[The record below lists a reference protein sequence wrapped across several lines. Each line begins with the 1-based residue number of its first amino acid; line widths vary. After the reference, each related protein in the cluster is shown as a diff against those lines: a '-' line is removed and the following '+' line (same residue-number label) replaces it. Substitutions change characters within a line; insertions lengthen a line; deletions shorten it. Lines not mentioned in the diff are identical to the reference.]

1 MSKEYYADVRVEWGT
16 QIEAKNKKEFIIKLK
31 EQWKDDYNIDLTDDE
46 IHNVQGGN
54 K

>member
-1 MSKEYYADVRVEWGT
+1 MNEYYADIRVEWGS
-16 QIEAKNKKEFIIKLK
+16 QFEAKNKKEFIEMLK
-31 EQWKDDYNIDLTDDE
+31 EQWKQDYNIDLTDDE